1 MSVGNHHYGNHHYG
15 YHHYG
20 YHHHAYPVAPAPERW
35 PAAYLT
41 VVGLLAGLGAL
52 VDAFVF
58 YLSIFAT
65 DNCSTENPAFRCTT
79 SGILTMLGLPWFGLL
94 LAVAASVVPGLV
106 VYRGGGSPWWFLPL
120 GAVLYVASLAG
131 TWLVMT
137 S

>member
-1 MSVGNHHYGNHHYG
+1 MSAGDHHFD
-15 YHHYG
+15 
-20 YHHHAYPVAPAPERW
+20 HHHAYTVAPARERW

-41 VVGLLAGLGAL
+41 VVGLLAGCGGLI
-52 VDAFVF
+52 DAIVF

-65 DNCSTENPAFRCTT
+65 DNCSAQNPAFRCTT
-79 SGILTMLGLPWFGLL
+79 PGILTMLGLPWLGLL
-94 LAVAASVVPGLV
+94 LAVAASAVPGLV

-120 GAVLYVASLAG
+120 GAALYVASLGG

>member
-1 MSVGNHHYGNHHYG
+1 MSVGDHHYG
-15 YHHYG
+15 YHHQ
-20 YHHHAYPVAPAPERW
+20 AYTVAPAPERW

-52 VDAFVF
+52 ADTLVF

-65 DNCSTENPAFRCTT
+65 DNCSAENPAFRCTT
-79 SGILTMLGLPWFGLL
+79 SGILTMLGLPWCGLV
-94 LAVAASVVPGLV
+94 LAVAASVVPGLI

-120 GAVLYVASLAG
+120 GAVLYLASLAG